1 MKILT
6 LSDVVVDLVQSPLIA
21 QRFKDVDLV
30 LSAGDLP
37 LDYLEYVVTM
47 LGKRLYYVNGNHV
60 QQAFH
65 EGQGGMRTVE
75 PEGCINIHHRV
86 VNHRGL
92 LIGGLEGSMR
102 YSQGEHQYT
111 QREMSLLVATMA
123 PCLWWNYLRYGRA
136 IDILVTHAPP
146 QGIHDGQDLCHQG
159 FRAFLRFMEVYKPRY
174 LIHGHTHLY
183 RQDARRITQYY
194 ETTVINTYGFQ
205 IIEIDEA
212 TLAQP
217 RRKPK
222 EAKDRMVKAGWIK

>member
-60 QQAFH
+60 QQTFH
-65 EGQGGMRTVE
+65 ELNGTMRTLE
-75 PEGCINIHHRV
+75 PEGCVNIHHRV

-102 YSQGEHQYT
+102 YSQGDHQYT
-111 QREMSLLVATMA
+111 QWEMSLLVATMA
-123 PCLWWNYLRYGRA
+123 PCLWWNRLRYGRA

-146 QGIHDGQDLCHQG
+146 HGIHDGQDLCHQG
-159 FRAFLRFMEVYKPRY
+159 FRAFLRFMEIYKPRY

-183 RQDARRITQYY
+183 RQDARRVTQYR

-205 IIEIDEA
+205 IIEIDET
-212 TLAQP
+212 TLVRP
-217 RRKPK
+217 RR
-222 EAKDRMVKAGWIK
+222 RAGRTVSTGVRAG